1 MVALSFRTIPS
12 PRRPDCPTASAD
24 SRRRGRRMSPA
35 RASCAAGLVCLCLM
49 VRSMYA
55 QPAAFRSSVDLVK
68 VNALVTKRGRPIAGL
83 TAEDFE
89 VLDNGVPQ
97 RVQVDALQDVPID
110 VVLVVDASGSIGGD
124 AARLERAAQSV
135 IADLRAQD
143 RVAAVRFTH
152 RVEVLAQLTH
162 DHALVRWAWRVPAP
176 GAYTSAIDALFTG
189 LTIADPMGQPTL
201 VLVVSDGLD
210 TASWLDADTLLSVA
224 ARSAATVS
232 IVRPARGVNFPVR
245 SVFRRVS
252 QSTAGELFDAG
263 GTDAVERA
271 LKRALARFRTRYE
284 LITHPPPRMPAG
296 IASRSRSVGV
306 LGRRCMPALDTTAQ
320 HDEA

>member
-1 MVALSFRTIPS
+1 
-12 PRRPDCPTASAD
+12 
-24 SRRRGRRMSPA
+24 MSPA
-35 RASCAAGLVCLCLM
+35 RATCAAGLVCLCLM

-68 VNALVTKRGRPIAGL
+68 VNALVTERGRPIAGL

-135 IADLRAQD
+135 IADLRAED

-152 RVEVLAQLTH
+152 RVEVLARLTR
-162 DHALVRWAWRVPAP
+162 DHALVRSGLTMLPAP

-252 QSTAGELFDAG
+252 ESTAGELFDAG
-263 GTDAVERA
+263 GTDALERA

-284 LITHPPPRMPAG
+284 LYYTSTATHAGWHRIEIKIRRRPRAAVHARPG
-296 IASRSRSVGV
+296 YYRSTR
-306 LGRRCMPALDTTAQ
+306 
-320 HDEA
+320 

>member
-1 MVALSFRTIPS
+1 
-12 PRRPDCPTASAD
+12 
-24 SRRRGRRMSPA
+24 MSQT

-49 VRSMYA
+49 VHSLYA
-55 QPAAFRSSVDLVK
+55 QPPAFRSNVDLVR
-68 VNALVTKRGRPIAGL
+68 VNALITERGRPIAGL

-143 RVAAVRFTH
+143 HVAAVRFTH
-152 RVEVLAQLTH
+152 RVEVLARLTR
-162 DHALVRWAWRVPAP
+162 DHALVRSGLKMVPAP

-189 LTIADPMGQPTL
+189 LTIADPLGQPTL
-201 VLVVSDGLD
+201 LLVVTDGLD
-210 TASWLDADTLLSVA
+210 TASWLDADTLLSVV
-224 ARSAATVS
+224 ARSSATIS

-245 SVFRRVS
+245 SVFRRACE
-252 QSTAGELFDAG
+252 STAGELFDAG
-263 GTDAVERA
+263 GTDALERA
-271 LKRALARFRTRYE
+271 LKRVLARFRTRYE
-284 LITHPPPRMPAG
+284 LYYTPTATDAG
-296 IASRSRSVGV
+296 WHRVEIKIRRRPGAAVHARPGYYRSTR
-306 LGRRCMPALDTTAQ
+306 
-320 HDEA
+320 